1 MNLLHC
7 KIRRYTY
14 GVLAV
19 LMAGS
24 LATVALVSKT
34 AVADDQNTDQNT
46 IVRKIA
52 APELT
57 GTEWLNMPHDE
68 PLKLAARR
76 GKVTVLHFWTFGCIN
91 CKRNLPAYARWQ
103 RMFSKQNVQIIGV
116 HTPETDEEKMSVNV
130 ARNVKKVGITYP
142 VLIDGKGEN
151 WKRWHQSYWPTVYL
165 IDRQGNVR
173 YQWEG
178 ELGYD
183 GADGEAQFT
192 RHINEL
198 LREKP

>member
-7 KIRRYTY
+7 KVRRYTY
-14 GVLAV
+14 GALAL

-24 LATVALVSKT
+24 AATVALISRT
-34 AVADDQNTDQNT
+34 ASADDQSQQT
-46 IVRKIA
+46 IITRKIA

-57 GTEWLNMPHDE
+57 GTEWLNAPHDE
-68 PLKLAARR
+68 PLKLASRK

-103 RMFSKQNVQIIGV
+103 RMFSKQDVQVIGV
-116 HTPETDEEKMSVNV
+116 HTPETDEEKVSANV
-130 ARNVKKVGITYP
+130 ARNVKKIGITYP
-142 VLIDGKGEN
+142 VLIDGKGDN

-173 YQWEG
+173 YQWDG
-178 ELGYD
+178 ELGWN
-183 GADGEAQFT
+183 GADGEEQFT